1 MSAYIEFQ
9 NVKKIY
15 KMGEVEIQALAG
27 VDFTIDKGEFVVIAG
42 ASGAGKSTI
51 LNILGGMDSSTS
63 GNIFVD
69 GTEISK
75 FNAKQL
81 TTYRRY
87 DIGFVFQFYNLVQ
100 NLTVKEN
107 VELATQICKQPLD
120 IDETIEAVGLKERLA
135 PISRHSCPVEN
146 SSVWQLRALAKNRSF
161 CCVMSRQGH
170 WITIPEKQI
179 LKLCRIPAGSAE
191 SVL

>member
-63 GNIFVD
+63 LAIFLWMELKSV
-69 GTEISK
+69 K
-75 FNAKQL
+75 FNAKQRQR
-81 TTYRRY
+81 TGAY
-87 DIGFVFQFYNLVQ
+87 DIGFYF
-100 NLTVKEN
+100 
-107 VELATQICKQPLD
+107 
-120 IDETIEAVGLKERLA
+120 
-135 PISRHSCPVEN
+135 
-146 SSVWQLRALAKNRSF
+146 
-161 CCVMSRQGH
+161 
-170 WITIPEKQI
+170 
-179 LKLCRIPAGSAE
+179 